1 MADAAIARTGRPL
14 RFVVLCPHF
23 APDIAPTGRVMTQL
37 VEQWAALG
45 HEIHV
50 VTSLP
55 WYRSHRVETGW
66 SGRLIRRET
75 TTWGSVTRVHPLTS
89 ANKSNLVAR
98 AVAFVVFSLMAGFC
112 AVTITRKRIDAVI
125 AMSPPLTLGTVG
137 WLAARV
143 RRTRLVFNVQDIF
156 PDAVVRTGAIT
167 NRFVISLAS
176 WLERFTYRRSHAV
189 VVLSDDLRDNVRA
202 KLVVSRAST
211 VHVVPNFVDTVGI
224 TPRDRLTPYR
234 TELGLGAEP
243 VVMYA
248 GNVGYSQGLEALVEV
263 ARRNSNISFVVNGD
277 GAALADLRAQAAG
290 LANVRF
296 SGYQPDDRLAEVLAT
311 ADVQVVSLRAG
322 LAAVSVPSKVYSI
335 LAAGRGVVAV
345 VDRESEIDRLIT
357 SAGAGIVVAPGDIDA
372 FDAAIRTL
380 ALDPTR
386 RHACGVAGRAFI
398 ERHPSARDAALAYA
412 NIVADSMKRS

>member
-1 MADAAIARTGRPL
+1 MVDAAIAKVGRPL

-45 HEIHV
+45 HEVHV

-55 WYRSHRVETGW
+55 WYRSHRVEPGW

-75 TTWGSVTRVHPLTS
+75 TAWGSVTRVHPLTS

-112 AVTITRKRIDAVI
+112 AATATRKRVDAVI

-137 WLAARV
+137 WLAACV
-143 RRTRLVFNVQDIF
+143 RRARLVFNVQDIF

-167 NRFVISLAS
+167 NRFVISLAG

-189 VVLSDDLRDNVRA
+189 VVLSDDLRANVRA
-202 KLVVSRAST
+202 KVAPSRSST

-224 TPRDRLTPYR
+224 TPRDRLTRYR
-234 TELGLGAEP
+234 TELGLGTEP

-263 ARRNSNISFVVNGD
+263 ARRNSEISFVINGD
-277 GAALADLRAQAAG
+277 GAALADLRMQAAG
-290 LANVRF
+290 FANVYFGR
-296 SGYQPDDRLAEVLAT
+296 YQPDERLAEVLAT

-322 LAAVSVPSKVYSI
+322 LTAVSVPSKVYSI
-335 LAAGRGVVAV
+335 LAAGRSVVAV
-345 VDRESEIDRLIT
+345 VDRDSEIDHIIT
-357 SAGAGIVVAPGDIDA
+357 GAGAGIVVTPGDVEA
-372 FDAAIRTL
+372 LDAAVRSL

-386 RHACGVAGRAFI
+386 HRACAAAGRAFI
-398 ERHPSARDAALAYA
+398 ERHPSARDAALAYV
-412 NIVADSMKRS
+412 NIVGDSMKRS